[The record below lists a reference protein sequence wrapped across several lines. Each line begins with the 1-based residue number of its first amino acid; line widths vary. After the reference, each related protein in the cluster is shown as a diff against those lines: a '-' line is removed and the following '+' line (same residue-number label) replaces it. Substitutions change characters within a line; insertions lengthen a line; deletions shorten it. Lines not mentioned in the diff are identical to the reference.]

1 MMMMMV
7 EVMMM
12 ASEKSLRLVV
22 WCWCWLVHPWGQSW
36 IVVFPWGWILLHRH
50 SGRDGGHGDD
60 NIVYDDDFNDPRI
73 VHYISLDWIRL
84 HRHCGPG
91 YDWLLCC
98 L

>member
-1 MMMMMV
+1 M
-7 EVMMM
+7 
-12 ASEKSLRLVV
+12 
-22 WCWCWLVHPWGQSW
+22 
-36 IVVFPWGWILLHRH
+36 VFPSGWILLHRH

-91 YDWLLCC
+91 YDDVVYDDDDDNDHSVSRPGLYTICP
-98 L
+98 